1 MKDLSNELKYR
12 MKYSLETHNHL
23 LGIKEF
29 LTQVLKETENKEDR
43 EHIENFIRMCELQIS
58 YSLANIMSAVNRIT
72 HLVKDE
78 NIKKEIA
85 EWELYNKVVDVVN
98 SGNVGVPMS
107 EFVTYKYMINTDLE
121 NIQYRFD
128 RMLDSIDKKSC
139 PAYKDTRSSLIRSN
153 AFIGQFFQEYRRLS
167 SHVSTIREAIVPMY
181 EKYGLKVEREEFGSS
196 MDLESYVYMY
206 KLFLIAMYKSEEA
219 ELKNVSMLS
228 NLLADSMAKVI
239 NNTMIMLDSYDLID
253 ASKFN
258 DMPISAAIQELSE
271 EYSAEIQDMSLTHI
285 EYIANYNMKN
295 KVANAVQI
303 TLLNEMEGKEV
314 TRSTAVLYSQ
324 ADVMLPLLWYDVIK
338 WMVANINDDD
348 SNDPEVAINMIV
360 DNIKFLLDNN
370 KYVNKMTLA
379 QYVINHMDEIIDP
392 EEEEDPKHW
401 N

>member
-1 MKDLSNELKYR
+1 MKDLSTELKYR

-29 LTQVLKETENKEDR
+29 LTQVLKETENKEDI

-78 NIKKEIA
+78 NIKKEIE
-85 EWELYNKVVDVVN
+85 EWELYNKVVDIVN
-98 SGNVGVPMS
+98 SGDVDVPMS
-107 EFVTYKYMINTDLE
+107 EFVTYKYMLNTDLE

-167 SHVSTIREAIVPMY
+167 SHVSTIREAIIPMY
-181 EKYGLKVEREEFGSS
+181 EKYGLKIEREEFGSS

-206 KLFLIAMYKSEEA
+206 KLFLISMYKSEE
-219 ELKNVSMLS
+219 EKLQNVSVLS
-228 NLLADSMAKVI
+228 GLLADNMAKAI
-239 NNTMIMLDSYDLID
+239 NNAMIMLDSYDIID

-258 DMPISAAIQELSE
+258 DMPISSAIQELAD
-271 EYSAEIQDMSLTHI
+271 EYADEIQNMSLTHI
-285 EYIANYNMKN
+285 EYVANYNMKN
-295 KVANAVQI
+295 KVPNAVQI
-303 TLLNEMEGKEV
+303 TLLNELEGREAI
-314 TRSTAVLYSQ
+314 RSNAILYSQ

-338 WMVANINDDD
+338 WMVANINDDESD
-348 SNDPEVAINMIV
+348 DPEVAINMIV
-360 DNIKFLLDNN
+360 ENIKFLLDNN
-370 KYVNKMTLA
+370 SYINKMTLGK
-379 QYVINHMDEIIDP
+379 VIIDCV
-392 EEEEDPKHW
+392 EELIASGDDDPKHW

>member
-1 MKDLSNELKYR
+1 MKDLSTELKYR

-29 LTQVLKETENKEDR
+29 LTQVLKETENKEDI

-78 NIKKEIA
+78 NIKKEIE
-85 EWELYNKVVDVVN
+85 EWELYNKVLDIVN
-98 SGNVGVPMS
+98 SGDVDVPMS

-167 SHVSTIREAIVPMY
+167 SHVSTIREAIIPMY
-181 EKYGLKVEREEFGSS
+181 EKYGLKIEREEFGSS

-206 KLFLIAMYKSEEA
+206 KLFLISMYKSEE
-219 ELKNVSMLS
+219 EKLQNVSVLS
-228 NLLADSMAKVI
+228 GLLADNMAKAI
-239 NNTMIMLDSYDLID
+239 NNAMIMLDSYDIID

-258 DMPISAAIQELSE
+258 DMPISSAIQELAD
-271 EYSAEIQDMSLTHI
+271 EYADEIQNMSLTHI
-285 EYIANYNMKN
+285 EYVANYNMKN
-295 KVANAVQI
+295 KVPNAVQI
-303 TLLNEMEGKEV
+303 TLLNELEGREAI
-314 TRSTAVLYSQ
+314 RSTAILYSQ

-338 WMVANINDDD
+338 WMVANINDDESD
-348 SNDPEVAINMIV
+348 DPEVAINMIV
-360 DNIKFLLDNN
+360 ENIKFLLDNN
-370 KYVNKMTLA
+370 SYINKMTLGK
-379 QYVINHMDEIIDP
+379 VIIDCV
-392 EEEEDPKHW
+392 EELIASGDDDPKHW

>member
-43 EHIENFIRMCELQIS
+43 EHIENFTKMCELQIS

-78 NIKKEIA
+78 DIKKDIK

-98 SGNVGVPMS
+98 SGDVTVPMS
-107 EFVTYKYMINTDLE
+107 DFVTYKYMINTDLE

-167 SHVSTIREAIVPMY
+167 SHVSAIREAIVPMY
-181 EKYGLKVEREEFGSS
+181 EKYGLKVEREEFRSS

-219 ELKNVSMLS
+219 ELKNASVLS

-239 NNTMIMLDSYDLID
+239 NNAMIMLDSYDLID

-271 EYSAEIQDMSLTHI
+271 EYSAEIQDMGLTHI
-285 EYIANYNMKN
+285 EYVANYNMEN
-295 KVANAVQI
+295 KVPNAVQI

-314 TRSTAVLYSQ
+314 IRSTAVLYSQ

-338 WMVANINDDD
+338 WMVADINEDD
-348 SNDPEVAINMIV
+348 SDDPEVAINMIV

-392 EEEEDPKHW
+392 EEEDDLKHW

>member
-1 MKDLSNELKYR
+1 MKDLSTELKYR

-29 LTQVLKETENKEDR
+29 LTQVLKETENKEDI

-78 NIKKEIA
+78 NIKKEIE
-85 EWELYNKVVDVVN
+85 EWELYNKVVDIVN
-98 SGNVGVPMS
+98 SGDVDVPMS

-167 SHVSTIREAIVPMY
+167 SHVSTIREAIIPMY
-181 EKYGLKVEREEFGSS
+181 EKYGLKIEREEFGSS

-206 KLFLIAMYKSEEA
+206 KLFLISMYKSEE
-219 ELKNVSMLS
+219 EKLQNVSVLS
-228 NLLADSMAKVI
+228 GLLADNMAKAI
-239 NNTMIMLDSYDLID
+239 NNAMIMLDSYDIID

-258 DMPISAAIQELSE
+258 DMPISSAIQELAD
-271 EYSAEIQDMSLTHI
+271 EYADEIQNMSLTHI
-285 EYIANYNMKN
+285 EYVANYNMKN
-295 KVANAVQI
+295 KVPNAVQI
-303 TLLNEMEGKEV
+303 TLLNELEGREAI
-314 TRSTAVLYSQ
+314 RSTAILYSQ

-338 WMVANINDDD
+338 WMVANINDDESD
-348 SNDPEVAINMIV
+348 DPEVAINMIV
-360 DNIKFLLDNN
+360 ENIKFLLDNN
-370 KYVNKMTLA
+370 SYINKMTLGK
-379 QYVINHMDEIIDP
+379 VIIDCV
-392 EEEEDPKHW
+392 EELIASGDDDPKHW

>member
-43 EHIENFIRMCELQIS
+43 EHIENFTKMCELQIS
-58 YSLANIMSAVNRIT
+58 YSLSNIMSAVNRIT

-78 NIKKEIA
+78 NIKKEIE

-98 SGNVGVPMS
+98 SGDIDVPMS

-128 RMLDSIDKKSC
+128 RILDSIDKKSC
-139 PAYKDTRSSLIRSN
+139 PAYKDTRSAFIRSN

-167 SHVSTIREAIVPMY
+167 SHVSAIREAIVPMY

-206 KLFLIAMYKSEEA
+206 KLFLISMYKSEE
-219 ELKNVSMLS
+219 EKLQNVSVLS
-228 NLLADSMAKVI
+228 GLLADNMAKAI
-239 NNTMIMLDSYDLID
+239 NNTMIMLDSYDIVD

-258 DMPISAAIQELSE
+258 DMPISSAIQELAD
-271 EYSAEIQDMSLTHI
+271 EYADEIQNMNLTHI
-285 EYIANYNMKN
+285 EYVANYNMKN

-303 TLLNEMEGKEV
+303 TLLNEMGDDKEV
-314 TRSTAVLYSQ
+314 RRTTGVLYSQ
-324 ADVMLPLLWYDVIK
+324 ADVILPLLWYDVIK
-338 WMVANINDDD
+338 WMISNINNDESDDP
-348 SNDPEVAINMIV
+348 NNAINMIV
-360 DNIKFLLDNN
+360 ENMEYLLSNNDCIK
-370 KYVNKMTLA
+370 KIITA
-379 QYVINHMDEIIDP
+379 QYVIDHMNEIIDP
-392 EEEEDPKHW
+392 EEDDPKHW